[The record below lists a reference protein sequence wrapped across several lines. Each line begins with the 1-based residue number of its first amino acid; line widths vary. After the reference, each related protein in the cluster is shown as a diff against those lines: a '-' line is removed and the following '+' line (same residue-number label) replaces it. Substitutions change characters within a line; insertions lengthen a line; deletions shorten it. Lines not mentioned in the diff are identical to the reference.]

1 MNKAVARHREYG
13 PSIRHA
19 CLTGANAHLRTVAGR
34 ASVVS
39 LLILMLVA
47 SSAVS
52 GNLSNGLT
60 RTISGKQANEP
71 IAVWI
76 HLPRPEPLLKL
87 KQSIAAASVSPSE
100 RHRVALARLQSQHS
114 QAQRAVVQELNNL
127 QQRGWA
133 FGIKQH
139 WIANIVEAR
148 VFAGELAT
156 LAARSD
162 IDIIYQQP
170 VLTTIVPDAQ
180 RGSTSLSTSV
190 GANLQFVNADQ
201 AWAAGFTGAGRLV
214 CSFDTGIDGV
224 HPALAGSW
232 KGNDGDSSAA
242 WFDPVGMQTFPHTLS
257 GPSVNHGTH
266 VMGTMVGRDTATGDT
281 VGIAPGAMWISAAVI
296 DIQGSSIIDAFE
308 WVADPDGDPN
318 SVDDLPDVINHS
330 WGVRDIG
337 CSNAFYDLID
347 NIEALGIVNVFASGN
362 EGPAA
367 STIRNPSN
375 RANTNIDCF
384 AVGNV
389 NSSSTPPPLSSN
401 SSRGPSDCNGAI
413 KPNVTAPGTSI
424 RSSIP
429 GNGYGFMSGT
439 SMSSPHVS
447 GLVALLRQKN
457 PNATVDEVKTAILN
471 STQTYGLTLP
481 DNNYGYGVIDCMAA
495 LNALSAVNAQPN
507 VRVYGFDHA
516 VIAAGD
522 TVQGTVVL
530 QNRGAAVSSV
540 SGTISSSDPSLT
552 VLNGSAFFGNMA
564 EGDTL
569 RSNDIVSVIVSDTVT
584 DGSILS
590 LDFAITGSPAYSATA
605 KLLFLVE
612 PRSVR
617 SFVSHQANRISTTV
631 SSFGTYGLGTNS
643 FFPAGGLGF
652 QFDGGANDLYECGL
666 LVATDQTHVSDGIRN
681 SIGEP
686 DGDFAVAP
694 GGNIVLVTPGAKAT
708 EETDSR
714 FTDARSE
721 NPIGVDITQRT
732 FAFASAPDDDYII
745 MQFIIENN
753 TGGSL
758 SSLLFGMYLDWDIQV
773 FNSNAGGYESATEI
787 AWTAYNDGL
796 QTRSYRGVTALD
808 GSFSSAAT
816 HLGNIAYFPEGLTE
830 AEKYAS
836 MIGGNANSDIYKTSR
851 TDLIQIVAVGPLSLA
866 PNAVDTVTV
875 ALVAGSTLTN
885 LMTAK
890 LNALQQYENSIL
902 ACCVG
907 TRGDVDFD
915 GLSVPDIVD
924 LTAIVDYLF
933 GIPPDIICPE
943 EADINGDSASG
954 GLPDIVDL
962 TFIVDYLFGLPPPL
976 VSCP

>member
-1 MNKAVARHREYG
+1 M
-13 PSIRHA
+13 
-19 CLTGANAHLRTVAGR
+19 
-34 ASVVS
+34 
-39 LLILMLVA
+39 
-47 SSAVS
+47 
-52 GNLSNGLT
+52 
-60 RTISGKQANEP
+60 
-71 IAVWI
+71 
-76 HLPRPEPLLKL
+76 
-87 KQSIAAASVSPSE
+87 
-100 RHRVALARLQSQHS
+100 
-114 QAQRAVVQELNNL
+114 
-127 QQRGWA
+127 
-133 FGIKQH
+133 
-139 WIANIVEAR
+139 
-148 VFAGELAT
+148 
-156 LAARSD
+156 
-162 IDIIYQQP
+162 
-170 VLTTIVPDAQ
+170 
-180 RGSTSLSTSV
+180 
-190 GANLQFVNADQ
+190 
-201 AWAAGFTGAGRLV
+201 
-214 CSFDTGIDGV
+214 
-224 HPALAGSW
+224 
-232 KGNDGDSSAA
+232 
-242 WFDPVGMQTFPHTLS
+242 
-257 GPSVNHGTH
+257 
-266 VMGTMVGRDTATGDT
+266 
-281 VGIAPGAMWISAAVI
+281 
-296 DIQGSSIIDAFE
+296 
-308 WVADPDGDPN
+308 
-318 SVDDLPDVINHS
+318 
-330 WGVRDIG
+330 
-337 CSNAFYDLID
+337 
-347 NIEALGIVNVFASGN
+347 
-362 EGPAA
+362 
-367 STIRNPSN
+367 
-375 RANTNIDCF
+375 
-384 AVGNV
+384 
-389 NSSSTPPPLSSN
+389 
-401 SSRGPSDCNGAI
+401 
-413 KPNVTAPGTSI
+413 
-424 RSSIP
+424 
-429 GNGYGFMSGT
+429 
-439 SMSSPHVS
+439 
-447 GLVALLRQKN
+447 
-457 PNATVDEVKTAILN
+457 
-471 STQTYGLTLP
+471 
-481 DNNYGYGVIDCMAA
+481 
-495 LNALSAVNAQPN
+495 
-507 VRVYGFDHA
+507 
-516 VIAAGD
+516 
-522 TVQGTVVL
+522 
-530 QNRGAAVSSV
+530 
-540 SGTISSSDPSLT
+540 
-552 VLNGSAFFGNMA
+552 
-564 EGDTL
+564 
-569 RSNDIVSVIVSDTVT
+569 
-584 DGSILS
+584 
-590 LDFAITGSPAYSATA
+590 
-605 KLLFLVE
+605 
-612 PRSVR
+612 
-617 SFVSHQANRISTTV
+617 
-631 SSFGTYGLGTNS
+631 
-643 FFPAGGLGF
+643 
-652 QFDGGANDLYECGL
+652 
-666 LVATDQTHVSDGIRN
+666 ATDQTHVSDGIRN

-758 SSLLFGMYLDWDIQV
+758 SSLFFGMYLDWDIQV